1 METTHHIHQDPTQ
14 MRSSLRWRVH
24 TPITAI
30 PRVLARVLARAL
42 LLAVAT
48 LLPVVSA
55 QAQSVAPSSSA
66 APTTDAAT
74 DRAAA
79 RAVAD
84 SALALIS
91 RNDFTH
97 LADLMLPE
105 ARTFSSRQR
114 GGEWRYSSR
123 TREEQRDATFD
134 GRITER
140 GFGPTVLVSG
150 PLAVVWM
157 PYDLYINGAWSHCGV
172 DAFTMYKVSGRWHIA
187 TLAWSVEQPPA
198 CSKHPDGAPRP

>member
-1 METTHHIHQDPTQ
+1 MSTFPHLDQGPNQ
-14 MRSSLRWRVH
+14 MRSSFRACLDRMRC
-24 TPITAI
+24 TA
-30 PRVLARVLARAL
+30 PLAFALAL
-42 LLAVAT
+42 SLAT
-48 LLPVVSA
+48 LMPACAA
-55 QAQSVAPSSSA
+55 QAQAVSSTGSA
-66 APTTDAAT
+66 SLTSDAAVAA

-91 RNDFTH
+91 RNDFAH

-114 GGEWRYSSR
+114 DGEWRYSSS
-123 TREEQRDATFD
+123 TREEQRASKFD

-140 GFGPTVLVSG
+140 GFAPTVLVSG

-157 PYDLYINGAWSHCGV
+157 PYDLYINGVWSHCGV
-172 DAFTMYKVSGRWHIA
+172 DAFTMYKVAGHWQIA
-187 TLAWSVEQPPA
+187 TMGWSVEQPPS
-198 CSKHPDGAPRP
+198 CLKHPDGAPRP